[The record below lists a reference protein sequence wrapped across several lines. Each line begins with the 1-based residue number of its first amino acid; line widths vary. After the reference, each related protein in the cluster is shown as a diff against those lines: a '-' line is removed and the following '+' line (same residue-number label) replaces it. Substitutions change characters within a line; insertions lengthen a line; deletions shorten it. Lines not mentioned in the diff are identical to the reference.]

1 MFLFYTTWKH
11 QITFDFLKFPE
22 GIEIENCVKSWLI
35 LAQLF
40 VTLFALKFDFH
51 LKQKISV

>member
-1 MFLFYTTWKH
+1 MFLFYTTWKQ
-11 QITFDFLKFPE
+11 QITFGFLKFP
-22 GIEIENCVKSWLI
+22 GGMEIENCAKSWLI

>member
-22 GIEIENCVKSWLI
+22 GIEIENCVKIWLI

>member
-1 MFLFYTTWKH
+1 MFLFYTTWKQ
-11 QITFDFLKFPE
+11 QITFGFLKFPG
-22 GIEIENCVKSWLI
+22 GIEIENCAKSWLI